1 MSRKK
6 SLTLKIL
13 LVALMAAVLLVA
25 CAPAGGEASEVE
37 VFSWWTG
44 GGEAAGLDAMIEV
57 FKDKNPNIEFV
68 NSAVAGGAGT
78 NARAVLA
85 TRLSKMS
92 PQIPGRG
99 MPGRNWRHIRER

>member
-1 MSRKK
+1 MSKKK
-6 SLTLKIL
+6 SLIL
-13 LVALMAAVLLVA
+13 QVLSVALMAAVLLAA
-25 CAPAGGEASEVE
+25 CAPAGGEESEVE

-57 FKDKNPNIEFV
+57 FKEKNPNIEFV

-85 TRLSKMS
+85 TRLSADEPPDIMAGS
-92 PQIPGRG
+92 CWPGID
-99 MPGRNWRHIRER
+99 RHVR